1 MYCPHCKANYDAYS
15 QTTDMFFAPKYCPK
29 CGIFLNGKTNIQMNM
44 AFYEKVTR
52 YSNCIVEILENDQG
66 DVSVGWYKTKETEE
80 I

>member
-1 MYCPHCKANYDAYS
+1 MFCPNCNADYS
-15 QTTDMFFAPKYCPK
+15 QMKDIKYCPK
-29 CGIFLNGKTNIQMNM
+29 CGTPLTRQTKVHLNV